1 MSRGPEIEIVIP
13 ENLNLTTY
21 YLEENITR
29 GRGDKVAVFY
39 QDKRYT
45 FSDLCSLTNR
55 VGNVLK
61 ELGVGFEDRVLLILQ
76 DSPEWLAGWYATM
89 KIGGVATHAYTYLL
103 PSDYEYFLNYVRPK
117 VVIVDPTTLERVREG
132 AQRSIFHRT
141 ILAIKE
147 ESQ

>member
-1 MSRGPEIEIVIP
+1 MTWGPEIEIVIP

-29 GRGDKVAVFY
+29 GRGDKIAVYY

-45 FSDLCSLTNR
+45 FSDLCNLTNR

-61 ELGVGFEDRVLLILQ
+61 ELGVGFEDRILLILQ
-76 DSPEWLAGWYATM
+76 DLPEWLAGWYDTM

-117 VVIVDPTTLERVREG
+117 VVIVDPTTLERVRKVHEG
-132 AQRSIFHRT
+132 LIFHRA

>member
-1 MSRGPEIEIVIP
+1 M
-13 ENLNLTTY
+13 
-21 YLEENITR
+21 
-29 GRGDKVAVFY
+29 
-39 QDKRYT
+39 
-45 FSDLCSLTNR
+45 
-55 VGNVLK
+55 LK

-89 KIGGVATHAYTYLL
+89 KIGRVATHAYTYLL